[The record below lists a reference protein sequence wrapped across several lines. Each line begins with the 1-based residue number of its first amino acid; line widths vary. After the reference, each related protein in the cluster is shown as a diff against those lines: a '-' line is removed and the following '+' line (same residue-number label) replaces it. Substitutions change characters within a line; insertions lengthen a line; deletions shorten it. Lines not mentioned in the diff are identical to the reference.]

1 MRHAERLGASLYIP
15 ASHPK
20 LSAIANGRDLPGL
33 RSMIM
38 CTEDSVSERDLSQSL
53 ENLRQTLASIDKFT
67 PSLRFV
73 RVRNE
78 RVLNEVLAM
87 PGVENLD
94 GFVLPKITRENIDR
108 YVSAIS
114 HTEHDIMPTLETR
127 EVFCDEE
134 MRLLRQKLSEPQI
147 KSRILAL
154 RIGGNDLLSLLGV
167 RRPRHVTIYRT
178 PLGAVIARLVTTF
191 RPHGFHLTAPVF
203 EHIDLPQLLADEV
216 AEDMLHGLVG
226 KSSIHPEQVALIEG
240 HYRVQPG
247 DVEAAMKILDTESSA
262 VFKMGG
268 SMCEVATHTNW
279 ARNIMTR
286 RNSFGQLD
294 S

>member
-1 MRHAERLGASLYIP
+1 MRNAERLGASLYIP
-15 ASHPK
+15 ATHPK
-20 LSAIANGRDLPGL
+20 LLAIANGRDLPGL

-38 CTEDSVSERDLSQSL
+38 CTEDSVAEKDLPQAL
-53 ENLRQTLASIDKFT
+53 ENLRQTLASINQYT

-78 RVLNEVLAM
+78 RILGEVLAM
-87 PGVENLD
+87 PGAEHLD
-94 GFVLPKITRENIDR
+94 GFVLPKITRENIDH

-114 HTEHDIMPTLETR
+114 HTEHVIMPTLETR

-134 MRLLRQKLSEPQI
+134 MRLLRKKLSEPQI

-167 RRPRHVTIYRT
+167 RRPRHVTMYRT

-203 EHIDLPQLLADEV
+203 EHIDLPHLLAEEV

-226 KSSIHPEQVALIEG
+226 KSSIHPEQVALIEN
-240 HYRVQPG
+240 HYRVQAG
-247 DVEAAMKILDTESSA
+247 DVEAAMKILDTESPA

-268 SMCEVATHTNW
+268 SMCEVATHTSW